1 MGFRVQDLGLRRV
14 KGFCVVKTLIWHR
27 QFRAHGKFHT
37 EAGRLSRGIGHIKVS
52 EGFCLLVH
60 LRFAAPKMGPPKKTS
75 GSPVPITWQKTVR
88 KPF

>member
-37 EAGRLSRGIGHIKVS
+37 EAGRLSRGIGHIKEIRNLTKMIRRIRKRFS
-52 EGFCLLVH
+52 NPH
-60 LRFAAPKMGPPKKTS
+60 LRIHHPEL
-75 GSPVPITWQKTVR
+75 
-88 KPF
+88 